1 MTNRD
6 EAGTLALATLRPVLN
21 LPLSATLTDPD
32 GGVSGQSWQWSRG
45 DTATGSF
52 SNISGATS
60 PSYTPVQA
68 DVGKYLKVSVTYTDA
83 LSSGRSAEAVSANPV
98 TDAPVENVAP
108 AFPSTSYTRT
118 VAENAPVEQDLGAP
132 ITARD
137 ANRDSLTYSLGGAGS
152 SAFTMAVDTGQLS
165 TGRTLD
171 FEGKSEY
178 VLTIT
183 ARDPDGLTGT
193 TSVTV
198 NVTNVEEAGVVTISP
213 GRPQLDNRARATVT
227 DPDGGVSNVR
237 WQWSRGDSESGPF
250 SAISGA
256 TSAEYRTT
264 GSDNGKFLRARA
276 TYTDTLGSG
285 RSAEQVTSGPV
296 MPDRF
301 RGVVQFYPWNDAGDL
316 PVGGS
321 ATGHIQGGKDA
332 DGEDVPDKADYFEL
346 TGLTGG
352 ETHQITLVS
361 SDAESYHF
369 TGVTYYGPVDHLSH
383 QTMGDFQRTT
393 FSPGR
398 RHILFTPTD
407 TNKRYFI
414 GVKGHSS
421 ADHEYTLR
429 LFKPAADDYSASA
442 SGAAADGSF
451 GSGKIERLYD
461 IDWHRTG
468 NLSGS
473 AQRLVALSGAGS
485 DPLYDPVI
493 HGIYDPSG
501 NLIPDTSDTSSGL
514 GKSSA
519 LVFTPESPGRYY
531 IAVRSN
537 ARPWVASGAPDPT
550 GRGHTGSYSLT
561 VGIINEPDN
570 HHGTTTMRLGTANTP
585 LVLNQEYSQEFAL
598 EHRGDQEYIK
608 VSVQENKVYEIYV
621 DGVRDGFPSMSVFTQ
636 QDANQSFYP
645 SIPEA
650 ACWTTW
656 HRVFATPGDVVPF
669 TASYN
674 DYVVK
679 LTASQR
685 GAGTGTVTIKLI
697 DNDASNY
704 RSYRDRCG

>member
-1 MTNRD
+1 M
-6 EAGTLALATLRPVLN
+6 
-21 LPLSATLTDPD
+21 
-32 GGVSGQSWQWSRG
+32 
-45 DTATGSF
+45 
-52 SNISGATS
+52 
-60 PSYTPVQA
+60 
-68 DVGKYLKVSVTYTDA
+68 
-83 LSSGRSAEAVSANPV
+83 
-98 TDAPVENVAP
+98 
-108 AFPSTSYTRT
+108 
-118 VAENAPVEQDLGAP
+118 
-132 ITARD
+132 
-137 ANRDSLTYSLGGAGS
+137 
-152 SAFTMAVDTGQLS
+152 
-165 TGRTLD
+165 
-171 FEGKSEY
+171 
-178 VLTIT
+178 LTIT
-183 ARDPDGLTGT
+183 ARDPAGLTGT
-193 TSVTV
+193 TTLTV
-198 NVTNVEEAGVVTISP
+198 NVTNVEEPGAVTISP

-227 DPDGGVSNVR
+227 DPDGGVRNVR
-237 WQWSRGDSESGPF
+237 WQWSRGDTETGPF

-296 MPDRF
+296 MPDPF
-301 RGVVQFYPWNDAGDL
+301 EGIVQFYPWNDAGDL

-321 ATGHIQGGKDA
+321 ATGHIQGGEDA
-332 DGEDVPDKADYFEL
+332 DGEDVRDEIDYFEL

-369 TGVTYYGPVDHLSH
+369 TGVTYYGPASHLHH

-398 RHILFTPTD
+398 RHILFTPSGPT
-407 TNKRYFI
+407 KRYFI

-429 LFKPAADDYSASA
+429 LFKPAADDYSAGA

-473 AQRLVALSGAGS
+473 VQHLVALSGAGS

-493 HGIYDPSG
+493 HGVYDPSG

-598 EHRGDQEYIK
+598 EHRDDQEYIK

-621 DGVRDGFPSMSVFTQ
+621 HGVWDGFPSMSVFTQ
-636 QDANQSFYP
+636 QDANQPFYP
-645 SIPEA
+645 SIPNA

-656 HRVFATPGDVVPF
+656 HRVFATPEDFIPS
-669 TASYN
+669 TASYK

-697 DNDASNY
+697 DNDADNY